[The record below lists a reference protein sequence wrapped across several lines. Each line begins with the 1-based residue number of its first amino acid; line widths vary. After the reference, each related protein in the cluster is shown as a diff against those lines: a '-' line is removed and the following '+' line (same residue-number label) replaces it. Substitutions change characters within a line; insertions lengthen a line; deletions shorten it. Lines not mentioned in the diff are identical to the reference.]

1 MKIKHYSVL
10 QLLLQDL
17 VGKTAF
23 KKRGLLMSQL
33 SATLVF
39 TMLHTAEY
47 LKCQAFNK
55 YQVCC
60 LLICLLFNKDK
71 IN

>member
-17 VGKTAF
+17 DAKTAF

-39 TMLHTAEY
+39 TVLHTAEY
-47 LKCQAFNK
+47 
-55 YQVCC
+55 
-60 LLICLLFNKDK
+60 
-71 IN
+71 